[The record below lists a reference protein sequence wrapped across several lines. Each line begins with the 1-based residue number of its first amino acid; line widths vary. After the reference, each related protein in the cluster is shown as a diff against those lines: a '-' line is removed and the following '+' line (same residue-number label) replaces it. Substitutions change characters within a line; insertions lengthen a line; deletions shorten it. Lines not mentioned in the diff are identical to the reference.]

1 MTRSAYRCK
10 ACGHWLT
17 GVKHPSK
24 ITKPLLGTR
33 VLVVDRVT
41 GTTTLLC
48 PACGAR
54 LVHRGG
60 RIDLGGERRTA

>member
-10 ACGHWLT
+10 ACGHRLA

-33 VLVVDRVT
+33 VLFVDHVT

-48 PACGAR
+48 PGCGAK
-54 LVHRGG
+54 LVRCGG
-60 RIDLGGERRTA
+60 RIDLGHERRSA

>member
-1 MTRSAYRCK
+1 MTRGSHRCRT
-10 ACGHWLT
+10 CGHRLA
-17 GVKHPSK
+17 GVKQRSK
-24 ITKPLLGTR
+24 IAKPLPGTR
-33 VLVVDRVT
+33 VLFVDRVA

-60 RIDLGGERRTA
+60 RIDLEGEGRSA

>member
-1 MTRSAYRCK
+1 MTRSAYRRK
-10 ACGHWLT
+10 ACGHRPAD
-17 GVKHPSK
+17 VKHPSK
-24 ITKPLLGTR
+24 ITKPLPGTQ
-33 VLVVDRVT
+33 VLFVDHVT